1 MRRGRIRGWRAFC
14 GTLGNLL
21 RVSQTMPQ
29 IVDPDTLCE
38 IGRCGI
44 GAAISMPS
52 RSSRAA

>member
-1 MRRGRIRGWRAFC
+1 
-14 GTLGNLL
+14 
-21 RVSQTMPQ
+21 MPQ